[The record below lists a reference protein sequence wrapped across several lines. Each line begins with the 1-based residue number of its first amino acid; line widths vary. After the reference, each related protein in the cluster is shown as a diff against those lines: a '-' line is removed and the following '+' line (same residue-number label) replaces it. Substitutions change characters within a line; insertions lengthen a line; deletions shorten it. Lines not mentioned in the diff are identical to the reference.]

1 MGLPDI
7 MPQVQSFV
15 ISMFFNEAYKELFFL
30 LKHDLDVGI
39 YVKINVP

>member
-1 MGLPDI
+1 MGLPD
-7 MPQVQSFV
+7 MKPQVQSFV
-15 ISMFFNEAYKELFFL
+15 IFFFFNEAYKELFL